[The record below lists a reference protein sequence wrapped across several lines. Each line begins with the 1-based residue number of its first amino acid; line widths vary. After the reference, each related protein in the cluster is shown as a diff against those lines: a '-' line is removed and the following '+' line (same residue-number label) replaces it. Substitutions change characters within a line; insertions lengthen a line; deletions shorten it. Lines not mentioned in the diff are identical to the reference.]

1 MHTGRNDSMPCRLT
15 SGAHGRCAGIA
26 WFAPGLAGPWALTK
40 IGTDAYHL
48 AAFPPPFAYA
58 MGVQQTLER
67 VFDNI
72 FHEGVNSQTHNV
84 MNWVFYGLFVTLV
97 LLLIVTGGNIHVAA
111 LLLLSLALFLSI
123 NWYVTVTS

>member
-1 MHTGRNDSMPCRLT
+1 
-15 SGAHGRCAGIA
+15 
-26 WFAPGLAGPWALTK
+26 
-40 IGTDAYHL
+40 
-48 AAFPPPFAYA
+48 